1 MTRIIHNGMVMFLL
15 NEAEAD
21 EYQCLRRETGRDE
34 MWNRGDIANYL
45 GISRSRLS
53 ECPWLFPFFGQGMR
67 RKRNAV
73 WPKHEVVQWNKKSPE
88 QLKEEY
94 LASFGH

>member
-1 MTRIIHNGMVMFLL
+1 MTRIIHDGTIMFLL

-21 EYQCLRRETGRDE
+21 EYQSLLRETGRDE
-34 MWNRGDIANYL
+34 MWGRKDIANYL
-45 GISRSRLS
+45 GISPSRLS
-53 ECPWLFPFFGQGMR
+53 ECPWLFPFFGQGMK
-67 RKRNAV
+67 RKRNAT
-73 WPKHEVVQWNKKSPE
+73 WTKREVVQWNKKSPM